1 MARQKK
7 PKYEYVEQLG
17 LYRKRVQD
25 ATGKY
30 VAVYGQTQDELSEKL
45 SNFDNKSNLSPIGR
59 KNPLVN
65 DYIQEWVELHTVNM
79 TYGGQVDYQSIINRN
94 IKPYLKGKHL
104 LDVRPDHLR
113 EIMLGVTEKSES
125 VYRKTYQL
133 LNQIFTSAY
142 ENQDIPYNP
151 CPKPSKGGVP
161 TKERIALTDQQVN
174 VLLDAVKDT
183 RAYVF
188 CMIAIYSGM
197 RREEILGLKWDC
209 VFLDD
214 TPRIEVKRA
223 LRFEH
228 NRPVVSEK
236 LKTKAAK
243 RIIPIPDQ
251 LVICL
256 REALEKSNSSH
267 VIADKAGN
275 PLSGS
280 SFRELWMAVKRRSV
294 GERTVKKVENG
305 QRKTYTIMAEK
316 GQKAAHR
323 DFFYTIDFQVTPHI
337 LRHTYITN
345 LLLAGIDIKTVQYL
359 AGHENSKITLD
370 IYAHLTYNR
379 PEDILKKVQAAFDG
393 NQDREDFSYGK
404 DQE

>member
-1 MARQKK
+1 M
-7 PKYEYVEQLG
+7 
-17 LYRKRVQD
+17 
-25 ATGKY
+25 
-30 VAVYGQTQDELSEKL
+30 
-45 SNFDNKSNLSPIGR
+45 
-59 KNPLVN
+59 
-65 DYIQEWVELHTVNM
+65 
-79 TYGGQVDYQSIINRN
+79 
-94 IKPYLKGKHL
+94 
-104 LDVRPDHLR
+104 RPDHLR

-243 RIIPIPDQ
+243 RITQSPIS
-251 LVICL
+251 LLYVCGRL
-256 REALEKSNSSH
+256 SEKSNSAMSLQTKPGTH
-267 VIADKAGN
+267 YQD
-275 PLSGS
+275 S
-280 SFRELWMAVKRRSV
+280 SFRELWWA
-294 GERTVKKVENG
+294 
-305 QRKTYTIMAEK
+305 
-316 GQKAAHR
+316 
-323 DFFYTIDFQVTPHI
+323 
-337 LRHTYITN
+337 
-345 LLLAGIDIKTVQYL
+345 
-359 AGHENSKITLD
+359 
-370 IYAHLTYNR
+370 
-379 PEDILKKVQAAFDG
+379 
-393 NQDREDFSYGK
+393 
-404 DQE
+404 

>member
-1 MARQKK
+1 
-7 PKYEYVEQLG
+7 
-17 LYRKRVQD
+17 
-25 ATGKY
+25 
-30 VAVYGQTQDELSEKL
+30 
-45 SNFDNKSNLSPIGR
+45 
-59 KNPLVN
+59 
-65 DYIQEWVELHTVNM
+65 
-79 TYGGQVDYQSIINRN
+79 
-94 IKPYLKGKHL
+94 
-104 LDVRPDHLR
+104 
-113 EIMLGVTEKSES
+113 MLGVTEKSES

-305 QRKTYTIMAEK
+305 QRKCEK
-316 GQKAAHR
+316 QKCSGGGR
-323 DFFYTIDFQVTPHI
+323 FRQRQDEI
-337 LRHTYITN
+337 LVETQPFTM
-345 LLLAGIDIKTVQYL
+345 
-359 AGHENSKITLD
+359 
-370 IYAHLTYNR
+370 
-379 PEDILKKVQAAFDG
+379 P
-393 NQDREDFSYGK
+393 
-404 DQE
+404 